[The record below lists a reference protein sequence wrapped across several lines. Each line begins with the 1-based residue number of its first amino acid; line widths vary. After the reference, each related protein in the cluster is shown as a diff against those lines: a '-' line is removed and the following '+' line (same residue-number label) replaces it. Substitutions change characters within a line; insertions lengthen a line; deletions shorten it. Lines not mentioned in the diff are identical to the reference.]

1 MGENMSENSTPAKPK
16 AKIRLFLAIG
26 STAVIAVSVIAG
38 FLGYATLQITDNI
51 EPIEV
56 IESPTPVAEIGPLNF
71 LLMGTDTR
79 SGQGGEFGSEESYG
93 GLGRSDTTMLLHLTS
108 DRKSAI
114 VVSIPRDS
122 MVEIPVCTREDGQ
135 VINSRLDRFN
145 SAFALAGPACTI
157 KAFESLTG
165 IEINHAVIVDFLG
178 FSNVV
183 DALGG
188 IEVCLNFPINEPSA
202 GGAGISLPAGQQ
214 TLRGSDALGLMR
226 ARYTLSDGSDLAR
239 IRRQQELLAIT
250 IDQIQRRNVITDFTT
265 LYRVATAA
273 TSSLRMD
280 AGLANIDSL
289 VTLAQSVGGI
299 KSKDITFTTVPFVLS
314 AGGNTVEWTSEA
326 DALWQTIIASSLGA
340 GAPTPPTEAQ
350 TGDAP
355 TPAEESPAPPSIT
368 AADVVVTVLNGTR
381 RAGFAAATSEYLN
394 GQGFQIAEIDN
405 APNKDT
411 GETLLIHPPG
421 QAEKAQLV
429 ANALQIFNIEE
440 DAELIGADVVVVL
453 GNDAPTQFTP
463 PENTPAVEPEPSP
476 TPTETTGA
484 PKTGLFCPVIES

>member
-1 MGENMSENSTPAKPK
+1 MTDILTPQTPKPRL
-16 AKIRLFLAIG
+16 RLFLAIG
-26 STAVIAVSVIAG
+26 SSAVIAISVIAG

-56 IESPTPVAEIGPLNF
+56 IESPTPVAETGPLNF

-79 SGQGGEFGSEESYG
+79 TGQGGDFGSEESYG
-93 GLGRSDTTMLLHLTS
+93 GLGRSDTTMLVHLAS
-108 DRKSAI
+108 DRKSAF

-122 MVEIPVCTREDGQ
+122 MVQIPVCTREDGQ

-157 KAFESLTG
+157 KTFESLTG
-165 IEINHAVIVDFLG
+165 IKINHAVIVDFLG

-188 IEVCLNFPINEPSA
+188 IDVCLNFPVNEPSA
-202 GGAGISLPAGQQ
+202 GGAGIALPAGQQ

-239 IRRQQELLAIT
+239 IKRQQELLAIT
-250 IDQIQRRNVITDFTT
+250 IDQIQRKNVITDFTT

-289 VTLAQSVGGI
+289 ITLAQSVGGLR
-299 KSKDITFTTVPFVLS
+299 SKDITFTTVPFVLS
-314 AGGNTVEWTSEA
+314 PGGNTVEWTPEA
-326 DALWQTIIASSLGA
+326 DALWQTIIQSSLGS
-340 GAPTPPTEAQ
+340 GALPTAPNETESVEPEPSEA
-350 TGDAP
+350 A
-355 TPAEESPAPPSIT
+355 PAPPAI
-368 AADVVVTVLNGTR
+368 AAQDVSVTVLNGTR
-381 RAGFAAATSEYLN
+381 RAGFAAATSEYLKA
-394 GQGFQIAEIDN
+394 QGFQIAEIDN
-405 APNKDT
+405 AANKDT
-411 GETLLIHPPG
+411 ANTVLIYAPG

-429 ANALQIFNIEE
+429 ANALQISNISE

-453 GNDAPTQFTP
+453 GNDAPAEFTA
-463 PENTPAVEPEPSP
+463 PANAPAPEPAP
-476 TPTETTGA
+476 TPEPTETTGA
-484 PKTGLFCPVIES
+484 PKTGLFCPVIEN